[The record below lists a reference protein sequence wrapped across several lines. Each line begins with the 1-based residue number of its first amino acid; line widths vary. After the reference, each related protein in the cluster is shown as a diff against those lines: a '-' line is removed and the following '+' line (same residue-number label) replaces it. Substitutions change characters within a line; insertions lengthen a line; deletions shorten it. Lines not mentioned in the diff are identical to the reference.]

1 MKVWIIVFRGP
12 KIQHICTLLR
22 SFTSSHLTKS
32 SLELVPVSFTVPCL
46 HKVPVRFCLSQHLL
60 SRPLLVKI
68 EFRLLKQL
76 VVMNIEGEG
85 IQAKVTLNDGYK
97 MRLFSLGVY
106 KAIGD
111 DCTKAVK
118 FALQKN
124 GYRMIDTAALY
135 G

>member
-1 MKVWIIVFRGP
+1 
-12 KIQHICTLLR
+12 
-22 SFTSSHLTKS
+22 
-32 SLELVPVSFTVPCL
+32 
-46 HKVPVRFCLSQHLL
+46 
-60 SRPLLVKI
+60 
-68 EFRLLKQL
+68 
-76 VVMNIEGEG
+76 MNIEGEG